1 MTVVSDT
8 SPILNLS
15 AVGEAA
21 LLEKIFGE
29 LAAPTSVAQEI
40 LRLGSSSS
48 GRFTGVK
55 LPSFI
60 KVLPVQ
66 NIAFA
71 DALKLQL
78 HAGEAEAIALAVE
91 LNAARLLVDEHR
103 ARQVAARLGVPTIG
117 CFGILLEA
125 KRRGFLPEV
134 RPTLEKLER
143 QAGFWAGDALKATVL
158 SAAGE

>member
-1 MTVVSDT
+1 MTSVSDT
-8 SPILNLS
+8 SPILNL
-15 AVGEAA
+15 ATIGEGA

-29 LAAPTSVAQEI
+29 LAASTAVAQEI
-40 LRLGSSSS
+40 LRLGSSS
-48 GRFTGVK
+48 GRFAAIK

-66 NIAFA
+66 NTAFA
-71 DALKLQL
+71 EALKLQL

-91 LNAARLLVDEHR
+91 LKATRLLVDEHR

-125 KRRGFLPEV
+125 KRRGILTAI
-134 RPTLEKLER
+134 RPVLEKLEK